1 MEETEEDEANYGV
14 LPCREAGS
22 IPWLST
28 RVLVW
33 MWFPGEQ
40 RRNAEKMRREREI
53 WQIQQ
58 KLEYRFSITGPLRH
72 LERLVSNGYE
82 FLVPPRWRSDSETK
96 KKQLQFY
103 YIFFSKQWSLHCAS
117 MSWVLHVVGHG
128 AEINPLLILFFSPLS
143 GMNSFDLSCYL
154 SLQGQIKSK
163 VCHSSHF
170 CLYGSIITNHNLPQ
184 WEL

>member
-82 FLVPPRWRSDSETK
+82 FLVPPRWRSDSEIK
-96 KKQLQFY
+96 KKQPAVLLHLLFQTMESSLCFY
-103 YIFFSKQWSLHCAS
+103 ELSFARSWSRRRNKSFAHF
-117 MSWVLHVVGHG
+117 VLFPVVRNEQLWPELLFKSSG
-128 AEINPLLILFFSPLS
+128 AN
-143 GMNSFDLSCYL
+143 
-154 SLQGQIKSK
+154 Q
-163 VCHSSHF
+163 V
-170 CLYGSIITNHNLPQ
+170 
-184 WEL
+184 